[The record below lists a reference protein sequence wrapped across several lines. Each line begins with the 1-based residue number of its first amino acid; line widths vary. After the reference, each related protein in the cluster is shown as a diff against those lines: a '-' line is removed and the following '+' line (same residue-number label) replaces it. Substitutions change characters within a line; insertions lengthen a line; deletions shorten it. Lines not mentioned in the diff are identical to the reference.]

1 MTKIPNILK
10 QVGVSPRDRA
20 ILAYNLGSS
29 ATAILL
35 LESNDFIKENYSNIY
50 TDKDLMKKIE
60 DLRENKDLMNQ
71 IRWARLELASQ

>member
-10 QVGVSPRDRA
+10 QAGVSPRDRA
-20 ILAYNLGSS
+20 ILAYNLGLS

-35 LESNDFIKENYSNIY
+35 LESNDFIKENYLNIY